1 MSSSIRKNSFF
12 NIVKTLS
19 SLLFPLIT
27 FPYISRILEAE
38 NLGRTVFASN
48 VVSYFS
54 LFAMFGINSYGVREV
69 AKFRNNKDEL
79 SKLIAE
85 LFIINI
91 STTVITYILFFL
103 SIFFV
108 SSFFKYKTLLL
119 IYSLTIIF
127 TVIGFEWIYTGLEKF
142 FYLTIRYI
150 VFQALSI
157 LLLLVFV
164 KTSEDFIKYAVI
176 SVFPSVGANLVNFFQ
191 LKKFLFTDIFFVQRN
206 LDLRKHLKPLLV
218 LFLLV
223 FVGSVYS
230 LLDSVMLGILSGD
243 YQVGIYS
250 VATKINKL
258 VLTLVVSVGAVL
270 LPRLSFLL
278 GNENRKDFLALFY
291 KSLDFTFLMAFPC
304 CIGLFVLAEPIT
316 VLLSGKKFLESVP
329 CMKMMNPIILIIGIS
344 NCIGVQLLFPLGK
357 EKLVLVSGFFGA
369 TINILLNLLLIKKYG
384 GFGAAIATIC
394 AEFTVASI
402 QLFFSRRIIDLKKF
416 SARFFYYLAISLAM
430 GIFVFLIARLI
441 PNSILKIFISVL
453 AGMIA
458 YLFLLFITK
467 NQFLYSLLQKKRS
480 SLC

>member
-1 MSSSIRKNSFF
+1 MNSSIKKNSFL

-38 NLGRTVFASN
+38 NLGRTVFTSN

-69 AKFRNNKDEL
+69 AKIRNNKDEL
-79 SKLIAE
+79 LKLIAE

-91 STTVITYILFFL
+91 SATVVTYMFFFL
-103 SIFFV
+103 AIFFV
-108 SSFFKYKTLLL
+108 PSFFEYKTLLL
-119 IYSLTIIF
+119 VYSLTIVF

-150 VFQALSI
+150 VFQVLSI

-164 KTSEDFIKYAVI
+164 KTREDFLKYALI
-176 SVFPSVGANLVNFFQ
+176 SIFSSAGANVVNLIQ
-191 LKKFLFTDIFFVQRN
+191 LKKVLAVDRFPVQRN
-206 LDLRKHLKPLLV
+206 LDLKKHLKPLFV

-230 LLDSVMLGILSGD
+230 LLDSVMLGILSSN
-243 YQVGIYS
+243 YQVGIYT
-250 VATKINKL
+250 VATKVNKL

-278 GNENRKDFLALFY
+278 GNENKKDFLALFY
-291 KSLDFTFLMAFPC
+291 KSLDFVFLMAFPC

-316 VLLSGKKFLESVP
+316 VLLSGKEFLESIP
-329 CMKMMNPIILIIGIS
+329 CMKMMNPIILVIGIS

-357 EKLVLVSGFFGA
+357 EKLVLVSDFFGA
-369 TINILLNLLLIKKYG
+369 SVNILLNLSLIKKYDA
-384 GFGAAIATIC
+384 FGAAVATIC

-402 QLFFSRRIIDLKKF
+402 QLFFSRKIIDLKKF
-416 SARFFYYLAISLAM
+416 FVRFFYYFAISLVMGILVFFVARLFSNFILKILISVFA
-430 GIFVFLIARLI
+430 GIFV
-441 PNSILKIFISVL
+441 
-453 AGMIA
+453 
-458 YLFLLFITK
+458 YLFLLLITK
-467 NQFLYSLLQKKRS
+467 NQFLYSFLQKKRS
-480 SLC
+480 LMC